1 MQFFNNFFLLKN
13 LSFLRICTDLY
24 GLFGLFG
31 LVRSCT
37 ELYGVVRSCRSCT
50 ELYGVVGSCTEGLL
64 IKFGGGQAA
73 RAALNKTFG
82 RGKIFF
88 SVLICTSFPGV
99 GQAASERSETEPP
112 DPEKLLR
119 TAPSAVA
126 SGIPRI
132 FLYKK
137 GSPFG
142 LPEFLQKKWWWG
154 MDSNHRR
161 HGR

>member
-1 MQFFNNFFLLKN
+1 MQFFNNFFLLKK
-13 LSFLRICTDLY
+13 LSSLRICTDLSDFSDFSDLSDLSDFSDLSDLY
-24 GLFGLFG
+24 GL
-31 LVRSCT
+31 VWI
-37 ELYGVVRSCRSCT
+37 
-50 ELYGVVGSCTEGLL
+50 CTEGLL

-88 SVLICTSFPGV
+88 SVLICTLFPGV

-137 GSPFG
+137 GNPFG

-154 MDSNHRR
+154 MVTPAVSNFAQKLL
-161 HGR
+161 